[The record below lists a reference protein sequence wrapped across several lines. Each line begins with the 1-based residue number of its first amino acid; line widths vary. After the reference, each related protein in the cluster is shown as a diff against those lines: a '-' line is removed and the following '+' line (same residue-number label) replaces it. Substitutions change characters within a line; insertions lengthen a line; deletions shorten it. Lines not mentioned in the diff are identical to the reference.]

1 MTKHVNP
8 EEVVL
13 DVQTPRAFV
22 PFVGAQH
29 RYQGISGGRGSG
41 KSHFFAEDQ
50 VLEALDQHVRVAC
63 VREVQKSIK
72 DSVKQLLEDKIDLTA
87 WRYAGASFTHEGVR
101 IPDTGDRRLHRDFMS
116 NWKVTDTEIIYRP
129 TDSLFIFRG
138 LQNHTA
144 ASLKSLEGFNRGLF
158 EEAQTLSQKSLD
170 IATPTFRKK
179 SILRFAWNPRKK
191 KDPVDVLFR
200 TNKNDPDF
208 LWRHINYYDN
218 PFFPEDLRKDML
230 RDRRRDPDKYAHVWL
245 GKYEQ
250 RSEARVF
257 RNWRVARFETPAN
270 ARFYFGADWGFSQDP
285 TVLVRMFIINK
296 TLYIDYERVK
306 VGVEIDQTPAFFAGP
321 DTRTPP
327 RWAPVA
333 GYTGIPGSLKWPIT
347 ADSARPETISYLRRR
362 GFKITPA
369 VKGAGSVEEGVT
381 FLQDYDIIIHERCV
395 HTIDEFATY
404 SYKVDDKTDEVLPI
418 LEDKKNHVIDSAR
431 YALEG
436 TRRGTYSLN
445 SRNVGA

>member
-13 DVQTPRAFV
+13 DVQTPRAFM
-22 PFVGAQH
+22 PFVGATQ

-72 DSVKQLLEDKIDLTA
+72 DSVKQLLEDKIELTA
-87 WRYAGASFTHEGVR
+87 RRYSGAQFDAEGQA
-101 IPDTGDRRLHRDFMS
+101 IPETGNRNLYRDFWS
-116 NWKVTDTEIIYRP
+116 NWKVTDTEIVYRP

-158 EEAQTLSQKSLD
+158 EEAQTLSQKSID

-179 SILRFAWNPRKK
+179 SVLRFAWNPSKK
-191 KDPVDVLFR
+191 TDPVDLLFR
-200 TNKNDPDF
+200 GNKDDPDF
-208 LWRHINYYDN
+208 LWRHVNFYDN

-230 RDRRRDPDKYAHVWL
+230 RDRRRDPDKYAHIWL

-257 RNWRVARFETPAN
+257 RNWRVAKFETPKN

-285 TVLVRMFIINK
+285 TVLVRMFVINR

-306 VGVEIDQTPAFFAGP
+306 VGVEIDHTPCFFAGP
-321 DTRTPP
+321 DTQHPARWTPVP
-327 RWAPVA
+327 
-333 GYTGIPGSLKWPIT
+333 GFTGIPGAHKWPIT
-347 ADSARPETISYLRRR
+347 ADSARPETISFLRRR
-362 GFKITPA
+362 GFKINPA
-369 VKGAGSVEEGVT
+369 IKGPDSVEEGIE
-381 FLQDYDIIIHERCV
+381 FLKTYDIIIHPRCT
-395 HTIDEFATY
+395 HTIDEFSTY
-404 SYKVDDKTDEVLPI
+404 SYKVDPKTDEVLPV
-418 LEDKKNHVIDSAR
+418 LADKDNHVIDSAR

-445 SRNVGA
+445 SRNIGG